1 MNYLRELNAFRDYAL
16 LNPLATGEV
25 ALWHSLMS
33 VNNQASWREWFT
45 APNLTLQ
52 TLTGLSRQGLDKA
65 RNRLVQRELIEYTKG
80 RSNQA
85 GFYKIYSVCQIVVTA
100 VDTVVVT
107 AVDTVGVK
115 QLSQQERHSGT
126 YLDLNKN
133 IAVAD
138 ANHAPASEGN
148 AVPIQPRDDYL
159 DIEALVVPLLGR
171 PMLTPDEIHML
182 DDLFKS
188 GVSKETILLGITKAF
203 ETYKPKNSRDKISRL
218 TYCRNHILDLH
229 DIATYEPQEIATG
242 KIRED
247 RARNNQHSRVS
258 PSVQRVAPAVQA
270 GKYDEF
276 YRRFSERGIDL
287 QGGGKPDG

>member
-85 GFYKIYSVCQIVVTA
+85 GFYKIYSVCLIVGTA

-115 QLSQQERHSGT
+115 QLSQQERHSST
-126 YLDLNKN
+126 FLDLNKDL
-133 IAVAD
+133 AAAD

-148 AVPIQPRDDYL
+148 PVPIQPRDDYL
-159 DIEALVVPLLGR
+159 DIESLVVPLLGR
-171 PMLTPDEIHML
+171 SMLGTDEIHML
-182 DDLFKS
+182 DDLIKT
-188 GVSKETILLGITKAF
+188 GVSRETIIRGITESFANH
-203 ETYKPKNSRDKISRL
+203 KPKNSRDKINRL

-242 KIRED
+242 RSANGAHIGNDTRASSANPKRTAGQSF
-247 RARNNQHSRVS
+247 RARREAANADADLRV
-258 PSVQRVAPAVQA
+258 P
-270 GKYDEF
+270 
-276 YRRFSERGIDL
+276 DL
-287 QGGGKPDG
+287 PG